1 MIVSARRRLA
11 ARRPGFTLLEVL
23 VVVAILV
30 ILAGVAGVAVFGYL
44 DNAKVDTARTQCDFF
59 EKQCMAYYARNNQ
72 LPNTLI
78 DLVAPQDGSKPLVD
92 GGMSAL
98 TDPWGGQYQL
108 ENSGNTNQNTGR
120 PDFHVHCTQ
129 GGPQGGGQQIFSTT
143 RMRQMNQ
150 QQ

>member
-59 EKQCMAYYARNNQ
+59 EKQCKAFFVRNNR
-72 LPNTLI
+72 LPQGLQE
-78 DLVAPQDGSKPLVD
+78 LVQPQDGSRPLVD
-92 GGMSAL
+92 GGLSAL
-98 TDPWGGQYQL
+98 QDPWGAGQYIL
-108 ENSGNTNQNTGR
+108 EDSGSVDPVTGQPDFFVFCYQNGNQNQMVYSTSR
-120 PDFHVHCTQ
+120 MKMMNA
-129 GGPQGGGQQIFSTT
+129 QQ
-143 RMRQMNQ
+143 
-150 QQ
+150 